1 MTMNNIFSKVA
12 NLLMYSGPNI
22 NELITDAIKNGNYFE
37 LLKEQQT
44 TVLTVYS
51 ITAYDIKIVD
61 KYWFNE
67 NGELIKQTILINNK
81 EKVIFDK
88 FKEAESMLLELERG
102 LVVAS

>member
-1 MTMNNIFSKVA
+1 
-12 NLLMYSGPNI
+12 MYSGPNADEI
-22 NELITDAIKNGNYFE
+22 ITDAIKNGNYFE

-44 TVLTVYS
+44 TVLKVYS
-51 ITAYDIKIVD
+51 TTAYDIKIVD
-61 KYWFNE
+61 NYWYNE

-88 FKEAESMLLELERG
+88 FKEAESMLLELERD

>member
-1 MTMNNIFSKVA
+1 MNNIFSKVA
-12 NLLMYSGPNI
+12 NLLMYSGPNADEI
-22 NELITDAIKNGNYFE
+22 ITDAIKNGNYFE

-44 TVLTVYS
+44 TVLKVYS
-51 ITAYDIKIVD
+51 TTAYDIKIVD
-61 KYWFNE
+61 NYWYNE

-88 FKEAESMLLELERG
+88 FKEAESMLLELERD